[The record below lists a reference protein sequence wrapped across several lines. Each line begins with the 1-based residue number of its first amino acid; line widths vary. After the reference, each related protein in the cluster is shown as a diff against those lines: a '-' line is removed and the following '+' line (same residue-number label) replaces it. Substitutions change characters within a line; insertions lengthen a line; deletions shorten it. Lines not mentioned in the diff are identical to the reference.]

1 MADIPTHHH
10 HTKACCGGAPAAH
23 TAKDPVCGMTVALDA
38 GKPTAM
44 HECETYHFCSA
55 GCRTKFV
62 ADPGKYLDAQP
73 APVSAPAGTKW
84 TCPMHPEVVRDGP
97 GACPIC
103 GMALEPMLP
112 TADADNPELKDMT
125 RRLVVGVA
133 LSLPLLVL
141 EMGGHLFGWSFGL
154 TPETSAWTQAVLAA
168 PVVLW
173 GGWPF
178 FVRGAASLRTGHLN
192 MFTLIALG
200 VGVAF
205 VYSLVALLAPG
216 IFPHGQHGGH
226 GVPPVYFEAAAV
238 IVTLAL
244 LGQVLELR
252 ARAATGGAIRAL
264 MDLAPKTA
272 ERADGSEIPVE
283 QVVTGDLLR
292 VRPGAAVPVDG
303 VVTEGRS
310 SVDEALVTG
319 EPVPVE
325 KNPGAKVTGGSING
339 SGSFVMR
346 AEAVGRDTMLARIVA
361 LVAEAQ
367 RSRAPVQSLADR
379 VAGWF
384 VPAVVI
390 VAVLA
395 FAGWAVFGG
404 ADSLAN
410 GLIAAVSVLIIACPC
425 ALGLATPMAVMAGV
439 GRGAHAGVLVRDAAA
454 LEALAGAD
462 TIILDKTGTVTEGRP
477 VLVDVRAAAGF
488 AADEV
493 LALAASVEAAA
504 EHPLAAAIV
513 AGAKAKGLT
522 LAAVD
527 GFDAPPGKG
536 ATGRAGG
543 RAVKVGNAVWLNAE
557 GIATAALEPD
567 AEALRAE
574 GATAVFVA
582 VDGVTAGVI
591 AVADPVKSGAGA
603 VVTALIAA
611 GLTPVMVTGDHAGT
625 AGAVARRLGIAEVK
639 AGVSPEG
646 KAAIIK
652 EMKAAGR
659 RVAMAG
665 DGVNDAPA
673 LAAADCGIAMGTGAD
688 AALENAGVTLLK
700 GEIGGLVKARRLAEA
715 TMRTIRQNLVFAFG
729 YNAAGIPLAAG
740 ALYPATG
747 AMLSPEI
754 ASLAMALSSVSV
766 MLNALRLGR
775 VAL

>member
-1 MADIPTHHH
+1 MD
-10 HTKACCGGAPAAH
+10 
-23 TAKDPVCGMTVALDA
+23 VALDA
-38 GKPTAM
+38 GKPSAV
-44 HECETYHFCSA
+44 HEGVMYHFCSA

-62 ADPGKYLDAQP
+62 ADPAKYLGDTRP
-73 APVSAPAGTKW
+73 AVTAPAGASW
-84 TCPMHPEVVRDGP
+84 TCPMHPEIVRDGP

-112 TADADNPELKDMT
+112 SADAPNPELKDMT
-125 RRLVVGVA
+125 RRFRVGA
-133 LSLPLLVL
+133 LLSVPLLVL
-141 EMGGHLFGWSFGL
+141 EMGGHALGWDFGL
-154 TPETSAWTQAVLAA
+154 APSVEGWLQAALAT

-173 GGWPF
+173 AGWPF
-178 FVRGAASLRTGHLN
+178 FERGWASVRTGNLN

-205 VYSLVALLAPG
+205 AYSLVALVAPG
-216 IFPHGQHGGH
+216 IFPHSLHGAH
-226 GVPPVYFEAAAV
+226 GVPVYFEAAAV

-272 ERADGSEIPVE
+272 ERESGEIVPLDQIVA
-283 QVVTGDLLR
+283 GDLLR

-303 VVTEGRS
+303 VVTQGRS

-319 EPVPVE
+319 ESLPVE
-325 KNPGAKVTGGSING
+325 KTEQSRVTGGSING

-367 RSRAPVQSLADR
+367 RSRAPVQSLADK
-379 VAGWF
+379 VASWF
-384 VPAVVI
+384 VPLVVI
-390 VAVLA
+390 VAVAA

-404 ADSLAN
+404 ADAFAK
-410 GLIAAVSVLIIACPC
+410 GLVAGVSVLIIACPC

-454 LEALAGAD
+454 LEALARAD

-477 VLVDVRAAAGF
+477 VLVGVRVAPGF
-488 AADEV
+488 DADAV
-493 LALAASVEAAA
+493 LGLAASVETAA

-513 AGAKAKGLT
+513 AGAKAKGLGLT
-522 LAAVD
+522 RAEA
-527 GFDAPPGKG
+527 FDAPPGKG
-536 ATGRAGG
+536 ATGHVAGH
-543 RAVKVGNAVWLNAE
+543 AVKVGNAAWLNAE
-557 GIATAALEPD
+557 GVATAALEND
-567 AEALRAE
+567 AGAMRET

-582 VDGVTAGVI
+582 VDGVAAGVI
-591 AVADPVKSGAGA
+591 GVADPVKAGA
-603 VVTALIAA
+603 KAAVAALIA
-611 GLTPVMVTGDHAGT
+611 GGITPVMVTGDHVGT
-625 AGAVARRLGIAEVK
+625 AKAVAAALGIGDVK

-646 KAAIIK
+646 KATIVK

-688 AALENAGVTLLK
+688 AALESAGVTLLK

-740 ALYPATG
+740 ALYPVTG

-766 MLNALRLGR
+766 ILNALRLGR
-775 VAL
+775 AKL